1 MVQLNFNQ
9 LWRYQDEFLHGVSL
23 TLLLTLVATVAGLA
37 IGLVCASAAGSR
49 FAALRLFVRSYV
61 EVIRNT
67 PALIQLFLI
76 FFVLPYAGLRLPPVY
91 AAAAALSI
99 YMGAYATEII
109 RGGLASIPRSQ
120 IEAGQCLGLTR
131 WQVFRH
137 VILPPAL
144 RNIYPSITS
153 QIVLLLLGTS
163 LASQVSASELFHAAA
178 FVESRTFRSF
188 EVYAVVCAI
197 YFTLVLAFRLAF
209 AGIGRIAFRWPTGR

>member
-1 MVQLNFNQ
+1 MLQLNFNQ

-23 TLLLTLVATVAGLA
+23 TLMLTLVATVAGLA
-37 IGLVCASAAGSR
+37 IGLVCATAAGSR
-49 FAALRLFVRSYV
+49 FAALRLLVRSYV

-99 YMGAYATEII
+99 YMGAYATEIL

-209 AGIGRIAFRWPTGR
+209 VGIGRIAFRWPTGR